1 MGRMLTRMLLAACL
15 ALGVPAAA
23 MADVRP
29 PPPGAEVDYQLG
41 GAYRLPEGVRVVVRD
56 RTDPPARSGYSICY
70 VNAYQTQPGTLR
82 WWRRH
87 HPRLLLR
94 DILGVLVHDPGWRA
108 EVLLDTSTPDRRREL
123 AGVVGRW
130 IDGCAESGYR
140 AVEPDNLDSFTR
152 SRGLLTR
159 ADALAVARLLAV
171 RAHSAGL
178 AIAQKNLAS
187 VSRTER
193 LQIGF
198 DFARAEECEVW
209 RECDRYAR
217 AYGQHVIETEYTD
230 NGRRGTAPPV
240 RELRNAGP

>member
-152 SRGLLTR
+152 ARPAHPGRRTRRRPPARCTR
-159 ADALAVARLLAV
+159 AFG
-171 RAHSAGL
+171 RAG
-178 AIAQKNLAS
+178 
-187 VSRTER
+187 
-193 LQIGF
+193 
-198 DFARAEECEVW
+198 DRAEEPGLGQPHGATANRV
-209 RECDRYAR
+209 RLRGGRGVRGVARVRSVRTRVRAACDR
-217 AYGQHVIETEYTD
+217 D
-230 NGRRGTAPPV
+230 
-240 RELRNAGP
+240 